1 MPVST
6 TEEEI
11 TSTSSRHALS
21 MKTKSFA
28 WRAWP
33 SRIWSRTTRWQRPS
47 VMSDGASLSAN
58 WNTSPNGTDEPLSR
72 LTAGIPLPR
81 PVMHASMYST
91 PYPWTDVNGSVL
103 HVAWF
108 TTVTPMPLS
117 TFWRRGSPSRPVE
130 AMEDLFGRRLDRRL
144 PVKQETLIR
153 EDEKPLAFGHGEMS
167 LLPFFC
173 GSRRGLCLLFYKQGC
188 MLLTKKK
195 FTAPGQ
201 KLCIGGW
208 LTTGVTAPNMC
219 FNGFHSKMPPE
230 LDVYSYEQSQRPVQS
245 HVISKLYHTTK
256 WPVPGYDDF
265 YSKPSVKALRI
276 HLRDEASFLVWGG
289 EGSAPH
295 RAIASNFWHWLY
307 KLHHDK
313 AASKALLYK
322 CALQGA

>member
-91 PYPWTDVNGSVL
+91 PYPWTDVNGYVL
-103 HVAWF
+103 NVVWF

-117 TFWRRGSPSRPVE
+117 TFRRRGSPSRPVE
-130 AMEDLFGRRLDRRL
+130 AMEVLFGRRLDRRL

-153 EDEKPLAFGHGEMS
+153 EDEKPHGFWPWGDVTS
-167 LLPFFC
+167 SLFLWQSPWLLPAFLQA
-173 GSRRGLCLLFYKQGC
+173 RVHVAH
-188 MLLTKKK
+188 KKEI
-195 FTAPGQ
+195 FGPRAEVVHRP
-201 KLCIGGW
+201 LAHHRC
-208 LTTGVTAPNMC
+208 
-219 FNGFHSKMPPE
+219 HSA
-230 LDVYSYEQSQRPVQS
+230 Q
-245 HVISKLYHTTK
+245 HV
-256 WPVPGYDDF
+256 F
-265 YSKPSVKALRI
+265 
-276 HLRDEASFLVWGG
+276 
-289 EGSAPH
+289 
-295 RAIASNFWHWLY
+295 
-307 KLHHDK
+307 
-313 AASKALLYK
+313 
-322 CALQGA
+322 

>member
-11 TSTSSRHALS
+11 TSTSSQHALS

-33 SRIWSRTTRWQRPS
+33 SRIWSRTTRRQRPS

-91 PYPWTDVNGSVL
+91 PYPWTDVNGYVL
-103 HVAWF
+103 NVVWF

-117 TFWRRGSPSRPVE
+117 
-130 AMEDLFGRRLDRRL
+130 
-144 PVKQETLIR
+144 
-153 EDEKPLAFGHGEMS
+153 
-167 LLPFFC
+167 
-173 GSRRGLCLLFYKQGC
+173 
-188 MLLTKKK
+188 KKK

-201 KLCIGGW
+201 KLCIGCW

-219 FNGFHSKMPPE
+219 FNGFHSIVPPE
-230 LDVYSYEQSQRPVQS
+230 LDVYRMN
-245 HVISKLYHTTK
+245 
-256 WPVPGYDDF
+256 
-265 YSKPSVKALRI
+265 
-276 HLRDEASFLVWGG
+276 
-289 EGSAPH
+289 
-295 RAIASNFWHWLY
+295 RANGLFN
-307 KLHHDK
+307 
-313 AASKALLYK
+313 
-322 CALQGA
+322 QM